1 MLLVGGYVTFDRT
14 CKANPVCRGES
25 TPGPVAAEASLQPAD
40 APTLPVVPAPVYA
53 FHPADA
59 TQAGAKHADAKQADI
74 TQDDVDLP
82 RAAADTS
89 PPATRRAT
97 AMVARQAPP
106 LHEPPQARGGMR
118 VADWKGGAAARRTHA
133 IRRVSQH
140 MRHGHRAV
148 ATDARLAMVY
158 RGH

>member
-14 CKANPVCRGES
+14 CKANPVCRGQS
-25 TPGPVAAEASLQPAD
+25 TPGPVAAEASPQPAD

-59 TQAGAKHADAKQADI
+59 TQAGAKQADI

-82 RAAADTS
+82 RVAADTS
-89 PPATRRAT
+89 RPPTRRAT
-97 AMVARQAPP
+97 AMVARHAPP
-106 LHEPPQARGGMR
+106 LHEPPRARGGTR
-118 VADWKGGAAARRTHA
+118 VADWKGGAAARHTHA

-140 MRHGHRAV
+140 TRHGHRAV
-148 ATDARLAMVY
+148 ATEAKLAMVY